1 MTAGVIAGMIAAVL
15 AVLLGA
21 PVMTALAPRAR
32 TVAAGAPPD
41 RLLGRRQRGWRGW
54 HGFWQRRRAR
64 TDAATSLTCVIDL
77 LDELAADVR
86 SGGALRGALES
97 AATARM
103 GHQRTATVARARIAR
118 TILDSI
124 DSPAAS
130 TRLTAA
136 TAVATQAITAALLLG
151 GSQALALDSAAS
163 LLRER
168 QAVALE
174 RSAHSAQARLSARV
188 MTIVP
193 VAFTAWVLL
202 TNDQARAATATPF
215 GSAALAAGVLLNL
228 TGWMW
233 MRRVV
238 RVRS

>member
-1 MTAGVIAGMIAAVL
+1 MTVGAFAGGVAAVL
-15 AVLLGA
+15 ALLLGA
-21 PVMTALAPRAR
+21 PVMSALAPRAR
-32 TVAAGAPPD
+32 TVAAETPPD
-41 RLLGRRQRGWRGW
+41 RLLRQRWRRRVGRR
-54 HGFWQRRRAR
+54 FWQRRHAR
-64 TDAATSLTCVIDL
+64 KDAATSLTCVIDL
-77 LDELAADVR
+77 LDELASDVR

-97 AATARM
+97 AAAARM
-103 GHQRTATVARARIAR
+103 GHQRTAPAARARLAN

-124 DSPAAS
+124 DSPARG

-136 TAVATQAITAALLLG
+136 SAVATQAITAALLLG

-168 QAVALE
+168 HAVALE
-174 RSAHSAQARLSARV
+174 RAAHSAQARLSARV
-188 MTIVP
+188 MTVVP

-202 TNDQARAATATPF
+202 TNDQARTATATPF
-215 GSAALAAGVLLNL
+215 GSAALATGVLLNV

-238 RVRS
+238 RARS

>member
-1 MTAGVIAGMIAAVL
+1 MSAGSAAAAAAMALCLLL
-15 AVLLGA
+15 AA
-21 PVMTALAPRAR
+21 PLMTALAPRTR
-32 TVAAGAPPD
+32 TVGPADAPD
-41 RLLGRRQRGWRGW
+41 RS
-54 HGFWQRRRAR
+54 HQRRRGLLSGAR
-64 TDAATSLTCVIDL
+64 RRRRRDRRDAAHSLSIVIDL

-97 AATARM
+97 AATAQSAQAPASSRS
-103 GHQRTATVARARIAR
+103 RIA
-118 TILDSI
+118 TSILDAI
-124 DSPAAS
+124 DRPTKGVTTPAHV
-130 TRLTAA
+130 
-136 TAVATQAITAALLLG
+136 AVATQAITAALLLG

-163 LLRER
+163 LLREH
-168 QAVALE
+168 QAIALE
-174 RSAHSAQARLSARV
+174 RAAHSAQARLSARV

-202 TNDQARAATATPF
+202 TNDQARAATATPL
-215 GSAALAAGVLLNL
+215 GSAALATGALLNV